1 MAVQEMVPRSGYEDG
16 WEHQETILTGVTGE
30 WVRVQPMGGNGGTI
44 QCSMIAGANTGK
56 IQFTT
61 SPDAE
66 VVAGTANAQD
76 WNYGVVTGSEADS
89 LEQVTAV
96 RGVSDAGTVVFE
108 GVI

>member
-1 MAVQEMVPRSGYEDG
+1 MAVQEMVARSGYEDG

-30 WVRVQPMGGNGGTI
+30 WVRVMPMGGNGGTI

-66 VVAGTANAQD
+66 VEAGTANEQD
-76 WNYGVVTGSEADS
+76 WNYGVVTGSESDS